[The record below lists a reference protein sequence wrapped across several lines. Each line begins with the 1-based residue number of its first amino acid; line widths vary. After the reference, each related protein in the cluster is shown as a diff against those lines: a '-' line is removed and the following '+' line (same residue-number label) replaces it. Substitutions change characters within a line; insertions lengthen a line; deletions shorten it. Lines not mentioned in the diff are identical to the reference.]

1 MAVVFM
7 QQPGITKPLAKGIH
21 MTSMGIVSTGT
32 YFPDTYITA
41 KDIAVQSGLPE
52 WVVREK
58 LGIERKFVADP
69 NVHPNEMA
77 VIAARKAIEKA
88 GIDPLEI
95 DVVLGTT
102 EEWREYLLW
111 TTAIDL
117 AYEIGAKNAWGIDL
131 HTRCATTIA
140 AMKFAR
146 SLMADDPSINTIL
159 IGGGYATS
167 HFIDLSDVNTSFLFN
182 IGAGA
187 GAMIVKRDWPV
198 NRVLGMHL
206 IADGSMSR
214 HVIVPASGT
223 IKSPTDEA
231 VKAGEFKFRLVEPE
245 AMKARL
251 GEVSIDNW
259 LACMDISL
267 EKSGTKSDGTAFT
280 REDIDFFNMSL
291 VKPSAH
297 LEMLEHLGL
306 TEQQSVYMSKIGH
319 IGEQDAIINIEAGI
333 EQGRLKPG
341 DTMAIIAAG
350 IGYVW
355 AGAIVE
361 WGAAK

>member
-1 MAVVFM
+1 
-7 QQPGITKPLAKGIH
+7 
-21 MTSMGIVSTGT
+21 MTTMGIVSTGT

-41 KDIAVQSGLPE
+41 QEIAECSGLPE
-52 WVVREK
+52 WVVKDK
-58 LGIERKFVADP
+58 LGIERKFIADP
-69 NVHPNEMA
+69 AVHPNEMA
-77 VIAARKAIEKA
+77 ARAARKAIEQA
-88 GIDPLEI
+88 GIDPLDI

-117 AYEIGAKNAWGIDL
+117 AFEIGAKKAWGIDI

-140 AMKFAR
+140 ALKFAR
-146 SLMADDPSINTIL
+146 GLMADDPAINTIL
-159 IGGGYATS
+159 IGGGYVNS
-167 HFIDLSDVNTSFLFN
+167 HFIDFTDLDTSFLFN

-187 GAMIVKRDWPV
+187 GAMIVQRDWPE
-198 NRVLGMHL
+198 NQVLGMHL

-223 IKSPTDEA
+223 VQHPTDDA
-231 VKAGEFKFRLVEPE
+231 VAGGGFKFRLVEPE

-251 GEVSIDNW
+251 GEVSIENW
-259 LACMDISL
+259 LACVDISL
-267 EKSGTKSDGTAFT
+267 EMSGSKSDGAPY
-280 REDIDFFNMSL
+280 RRDDIDFFNMSL
-291 VKPSAH
+291 VKPSAYR
-297 LEMLEHLGL
+297 EMLGHLGL
-306 TEQQSVYMSKIGH
+306 TEDQSVYMSSIGH

-333 EQGRLKPG
+333 EQGRLKSG

-355 AGAIVE
+355 AGAIVQ
-361 WGAAK
+361 WGPPK

>member
-1 MAVVFM
+1 
-7 QQPGITKPLAKGIH
+7 
-21 MTSMGIVSTGT
+21 MTPMGIVSTGT
-32 YFPDTYITA
+32 WFPETYVTA
-41 KDIAVQSGLPE
+41 AEIAEQSGLPE
-52 WVVREK
+52 WVVRDK
-58 LGIERKFVADP
+58 LGIERKYVADP
-69 NVHPNEMA
+69 RVHPNQMA
-77 VIAARKAIEKA
+77 VHAARKAIDKA
-88 GIDPLEI
+88 GIDPIDI
-95 DVVLGTT
+95 DVVLCTT

-117 AYEIGAKNAWGIDL
+117 AWEVGARKAWGVDV

-140 AMKFAR
+140 ALKMAR
-146 SLMADDPSINTIL
+146 SLMADDPSVDTVL
-159 IGGGYATS
+159 IGGGYAVS
-167 HFIDLSDVNTSFLFN
+167 HFIDHSDIDTSFLFN

-187 GAMIVKRDWPV
+187 GAMIVRRDWPV
-198 NRVLGMHL
+198 NRVLGDHL

-223 IKSPTDEA
+223 LQHPTDEA
-231 VKAGEFKFRLVEPE
+231 VRNGGFKFRLVEPE

-259 LACMDISL
+259 LTCVDVAL
-267 EKSGTKSDGTAFT
+267 AKSGRKSDGSPYT

-297 LEMLEHLGL
+297 RELLERLGL
-306 TEQQSVYMSKIGH
+306 TEEQSVYMSRVGH

-355 AGAIVE
+355 GGAIVQ
-361 WGAAK
+361 WGEPK

>member
-1 MAVVFM
+1 
-7 QQPGITKPLAKGIH
+7 

-41 KDIAVQSGLPE
+41 EEIAEQSGMPV
-52 WVVREK
+52 WVVKEK
-58 LGIERKFVADP
+58 LGIKRKFVADP
-69 NVHPNEMA
+69 KVHPNEMA
-77 VIAARKAIEKA
+77 VHAARKAIKKA
-88 GIDPLEI
+88 RIDPLEI

-117 AYEIGAKNAWGIDL
+117 AYQIGAKNAWGIDI

-140 AMKFAR
+140 ALKLAKG
-146 SLMADDPSINTIL
+146 LMADDPTINTIL

-167 HFIDLSDVNTSFLFN
+167 HFIDHKDVSTSFLFN

-187 GAMIVKRDWPV
+187 GAMIVKRDWPE
-198 NRVLGMHL
+198 NQVLGMHL

-223 IKSPTDEA
+223 IQHPTDDA
-231 VKAGEFKFRLVEPE
+231 VKAGDFKFRLVEPE
-245 AMKARL
+245 TMKARL
-251 GEVSIDNW
+251 GEVSMKNW
-259 LACMDISL
+259 LECVDISL
-267 EKSGTKSDGTAFT
+267 GMSGRKTDGSIYT
-280 REDIDFFNMSL
+280 REDVSFLNMSL

-297 LEMLEHLGL
+297 REMLGQLGL
-306 TEQQSVYMSKIGH
+306 TEEQSVYMSSIGH

-333 EQGRLKPG
+333 EQGRLNPG
-341 DTMAIIAAG
+341 DTMAIVAAG

-355 AGAIVE
+355 AGAIVQ
-361 WGAAK
+361 WGAVK

>member
-1 MAVVFM
+1 
-7 QQPGITKPLAKGIH
+7 
-21 MTSMGIVSTGT
+21 MTTMGIVSTGT
-32 YFPDTYITA
+32 YFPDTYISA
-41 KDIAVQSGLPE
+41 EEIAEQSGMPE

-58 LGIERKFVADP
+58 LGIERKFVLDP
-69 NVHPNEMA
+69 AVHPNEMA
-77 VIAARKAIEKA
+77 AHAARKAIEKA

-117 AYEIGAKNAWGIDL
+117 AHEIGAKNAWGIDV
-131 HTRCATTIA
+131 HTRCATTVA
-140 AMKFAR
+140 ALKLAR
-146 SLMADDPSINTIL
+146 SLMADDPRINTIL

-167 HFIDLSDVNTSFLFN
+167 HFIDLADVDTSFMFN

-187 GAMIVKRDWPV
+187 GAMIVQRDWPE
-198 NRVLGMHL
+198 NHVLGTHI

-223 IKSPTDEA
+223 VQHPTDDA
-231 VKAGEFKFRLVEPE
+231 VGDGGFKFRLVKPE
-245 AMKARL
+245 AMKERL
-251 GEVSIDNW
+251 GEVSIRNW
-259 LACMDISL
+259 LACIDNSL
-267 EKSGTKSDGTAFT
+267 KMSGAKSDGEPYT
-280 REDIDFFNMSL
+280 RADIDFFNMSL

-297 LEMLEHLGL
+297 REMLGHLGL
-306 TEQQSVYMSKIGH
+306 TEDQSVYMSSIGH

-341 DTMAIIAAG
+341 DTMAILAAG
-350 IGYVW
+350 IGYIW
-355 AGAIVE
+355 AGAIVQ
-361 WGAAK
+361 WGAAE

>member
-1 MAVVFM
+1 MNSADTV
-7 QQPGITKPLAKGIH
+7 
-21 MTSMGIVSTGT
+21 MGIVSTGT
-32 YFPDTYITA
+32 YFPETYITA
-41 KDIAVQSGLPE
+41 EVIARQSGLPE

-69 NVHPNEMA
+69 KVHPNQMA
-77 VIAARKAIEKA
+77 VRAARKALDKA
-88 GIDPLEI
+88 GIDPLDI
-95 DVVLGTT
+95 DVVLCTT

-117 AYEIGAKNAWGIDL
+117 AHELGARRAWGIDI
-131 HTRCATTIA
+131 HMRCATSIA
-140 AMKFAR
+140 ALKMAR
-146 SLMADDPSINTIL
+146 SLMADDLAINTVL
-159 IGGGYATS
+159 IGGGYAVS
-167 HFIDLSDVNTSFLFN
+167 HFIDLTDVNTSFLFN

-187 GAMIVKRDWPV
+187 GAMIVKRDWPE
-198 NRVLGMHL
+198 NRVLGDHL

-223 IKSPTDEA
+223 VRHPTDKA
-231 VKAGEFKFRLVEPE
+231 VDEGGFKFRLVEPE

-259 LACMDISL
+259 LACVDHAL
-267 EKSGTKSDGTAFT
+267 ERSGAKRDGSPYT
-280 REDIDFFNMSL
+280 RADIDFFNMSL
-291 VKPSAH
+291 VKPSAYRE
-297 LEMLEHLGL
+297 LLSRLGL
-306 TEQQSVYMSKIGH
+306 TEEQSVYMSSVGH

-333 EQGRLKPG
+333 ERGRLKSG

-355 AGAIVE
+355 GGAIVQ
-361 WGAAK
+361 WGTPK

>member
-1 MAVVFM
+1 
-7 QQPGITKPLAKGIH
+7 

-41 KDIAVQSGLPE
+41 DEIARQSGMPE

-77 VIAARKAIEKA
+77 VRAAQRAINQA
-88 GIDPLEI
+88 GIEPMEI

-111 TTAIDL
+111 TTAIDI
-117 AYEIGAKNAWGIDL
+117 AHEVGAKNAWGIDV

-140 AMKFAR
+140 AMQLAR
-146 SLMADDPSINTIL
+146 GLMADDPSVNTVL
-159 IGGGYATS
+159 IAGGYATS
-167 HFIDLSDVNTSFLFN
+167 HFIDHTDINTSFLFN

-187 GAMIVKRDWPV
+187 GAMILKRDWPE
-198 NRVLGMHL
+198 NQVLGMHL

-223 IKSPTDEA
+223 VQHPSDDA
-231 VKAGEFKFRLVEPE
+231 VEKGDFKFRLVEPE
-245 AMKARL
+245 AMKTRL
-251 GEVSIDNW
+251 GEVSIKNW
-259 LACMDISL
+259 LTCTDVSL
-267 EKSGTKSDGTAFT
+267 EKSGVKSNGKPYT
-280 REDIDFFNMSL
+280 RADIDFFNMSL
-291 VKPSAH
+291 VKPSGH

-306 TEQQSVYMSKIGH
+306 NEDQSVYMSSVGH
-319 IGEQDAIINIEAGI
+319 IGEQDAIINIEDGI

-341 DTMAIIAAG
+341 DSMAFIAAG

-355 AGAIVE
+355 AGAIVQ
-361 WGAAK
+361 WCTTK

>member
-1 MAVVFM
+1 
-7 QQPGITKPLAKGIH
+7 
-21 MTSMGIVSTGT
+21 MTTMGIVSTGT
-32 YFPDTYITA
+32 WFPETFVTA
-41 KDIAVQSGLPE
+41 AEIAEQSGLPE

-58 LGIERKFVADP
+58 LGIERKFVLDP
-69 NVHPNEMA
+69 KVHPNQMA
-77 VIAARKAIEKA
+77 VHAARKALDKA
-88 GIDPLEI
+88 NIDPQEI
-95 DVVLGTT
+95 DVVLCTT

-117 AYEIGAKNAWGIDL
+117 AYELGATRAWGVDV

-140 AMKFAR
+140 ALKMAR

-159 IGGGYATS
+159 IGGGYAVS

-187 GAMIVKRDWPV
+187 GAMIVRRDWPE
-198 NRVLGMHL
+198 NRVLGNHL
-206 IADGSMSR
+206 IADGTMSR
-214 HVIVPASGT
+214 HVIVPSSGT
-223 IKSPTDEA
+223 VRHPTDEA
-231 VKAGEFKFRLVEPE
+231 VAEGGFKFRLVEPE

-251 GEVSIDNW
+251 GEVSIANW
-259 LACMDISL
+259 LECVDVAL
-267 EKSGTKSDGTAFT
+267 EKSGRKSDGTPYT
-280 REDIDFFNMSL
+280 RADIDFFNMSL

-297 LEMLEHLGL
+297 REMLGHLGL
-306 TEQQSVYMSKIGH
+306 TEEQSVYISDIGH

-341 DTMAIIAAG
+341 DTMAVIAAG

-355 AGAIVE
+355 AGAIVQ
-361 WGAAK
+361 WGAPK

>member
-1 MAVVFM
+1 
-7 QQPGITKPLAKGIH
+7 
-21 MTSMGIVSTGT
+21 MGIVSTGT
-32 YFPDTYITA
+32 YFPETYITA
-41 KDIAVQSGLPE
+41 KEIAEQSGMPE
-52 WVVREK
+52 WVVKEK
-58 LGIERKFVADP
+58 LGIERKFVADAK
-69 NVHPNEMA
+69 VHPNEMA
-77 VIAARKAIEKA
+77 VRAARKAIEKA
-88 GIDPLEI
+88 GIDPLDI

-117 AYEIGAKNAWGIDL
+117 AYEVGAKNAWGIDI

-140 AMKFAR
+140 ALKLAK
-146 SLMADDPSINTIL
+146 SLMADDPTIDTIL

-167 HFIDLSDVNTSFLFN
+167 HFIDHADIDTSFLFN

-187 GAMIVKRDWPV
+187 GAMIVKRDWPE
-198 NRVLGMHL
+198 NQVLGMHL

-223 IKSPTDEA
+223 VQHPTDKA
-231 VKAGEFKFRLVEPE
+231 VADGGFKFRLVEPE

-251 GEVSIDNW
+251 GEVSIKNW
-259 LACMDISL
+259 LACVDISL
-267 EKSGTKSDGTAFT
+267 DKSGTKSNGTPYT
-280 REDIDFFNMSL
+280 RDDIDFFNMSL

-297 LEMLEHLGL
+297 REMLEHLGL
-306 TEQQSVYMSKIGH
+306 TGEQSVYMSGVGH
-319 IGEQDAIINIEAGI
+319 IGEQDAIINIEAGM

-355 AGAIVE
+355 AGAIVQ
-361 WGAAK
+361 WGAPK